1 MSAVILSPVR
11 TKRQP
16 TRGIKGSPLSWHR
29 LKLNVKENWSGR
41 RSDGRGCGRL
51 ESKVSATNNP
61 GLAITFV
68 SLTPNDGNVRMSTHR
83 FACALAVAVICC
95 LSLLGQVS
103 AEDAANRSTLKVLFI
118 GNSYT
123 ARHNL
128 ADVVEAMA
136 EAGNPGLDLQTTSVI
151 YGGRTLSDHA
161 RLGTLN
167 FVRLH
172 ELTRA
177 EEEATLADLRKQ
189 AEDPKDRY
197 APSAVRRHQL
207 LLADFE
213 KLRTKWD
220 AVVLQSYRDD
230 LEGDGSLYAKF
241 APKFAKLANGQGAR
255 VILYETT
262 PTTQNAQP
270 LTAAP
275 EAAPVMQKARSIAAL
290 ADRIGGTA
298 APMSLVGLRCQ
309 TQRPDLTLRFINDAH
324 LNKTMA
330 YLTACTLYA
339 ALFNKSPE
347 GLPLDS
353 ITDIR
358 YLELKGGKFDKTKDR
373 DGEPIKQTFSDTDRA
388 DLQRIAWEGYQ
399 EFLTLRKKR

>member
-1 MSAVILSPVR
+1 MIVRRLFALLIPVLAFVVATDGVSGEDLGNR
-11 TKRQP
+11 T
-16 TRGIKGSPLSWHR
+16 
-29 LKLNVKENWSGR
+29 
-41 RSDGRGCGRL
+41 
-51 ESKVSATNNP
+51 
-61 GLAITFV
+61 
-68 SLTPNDGNVRMSTHR
+68 
-83 FACALAVAVICC
+83 
-95 LSLLGQVS
+95 
-103 AEDAANRSTLKVLFI
+103 TLKVLFI

-136 EAGNPGLDLQTTSVI
+136 EAGNSGLDLQTTSVI

-167 FVRLH
+167 FVWLH
-172 ELTRA
+172 ELSRA

-189 AEDPKDRY
+189 ATDPKDRY
-197 APSAVRRHQL
+197 APSAVRRHQA

-213 KLRTKWD
+213 AQRTKWD
-220 AVVLQSYRDD
+220 VVVLQSYRDD
-230 LEGDGSLYAKF
+230 LDGDESLYAKF
-241 APKFAKLANGQGAR
+241 APQFASLAKVQGAR
-255 VILYETT
+255 VVLYETT
-262 PTTQNAQP
+262 PNTQNAQP

-275 EAAPVMQKARSIAAL
+275 ESEPVMRKARAIAAL
-290 ADRIGGTA
+290 ADRVEGRA

-339 ALFNKSPE
+339 ALFDKSPE
-347 GLPLDS
+347 GLPIDS

-358 YLELKGGKFDKTKDR
+358 YLELKDGSYDKTKDR
-373 DGEPIKQTFSDTDRA
+373 DGQPIRQTFSERDRA

-399 EFLTLRKKR
+399 EFQTFRKKR

>member
-1 MSAVILSPVR
+1 M
-11 TKRQP
+11 
-16 TRGIKGSPLSWHR
+16 
-29 LKLNVKENWSGR
+29 N
-41 RSDGRGCGRL
+41 
-51 ESKVSATNNP
+51 
-61 GLAITFV
+61 
-68 SLTPNDGNVRMSTHR
+68 THR
-83 FACALAVAVICC
+83 FACLLTVAVICF
-95 LSLLGQVS
+95 LSLVRQVP
-103 AEDAANRSTLKVLFI
+103 AQEAASRTTLKVLFI

-136 EAGNPGLDLQTTSVI
+136 EAGNPGIDLQTTSVI
-151 YGGRTLSDHA
+151 YGGRTLADHS

-172 ELTRA
+172 ELTRD
-177 EEEATLADLRKQ
+177 EEEATFAELKQLAT
-189 AEDPKDRY
+189 DPKDRY
-197 APSAVRRHQL
+197 APTAVRRHQS

-213 KLRTKWD
+213 KQRTKWD
-220 AVVLQSYRDD
+220 VVVLQSYRDD
-230 LEGDGSLYAKF
+230 LEGDESRYAKF
-241 APKFAKLANGQGAR
+241 APKFAALAKAQGAR

-275 EAAPVMQKARSIAAL
+275 EAEPVMQKARSIAAL
-290 ADRIGGTA
+290 ANRVDAKA

-339 ALFNKSPE
+339 ALFDKSPE
-347 GLPLDS
+347 GLPIDS

-358 YLELKGGKFDKTKDR
+358 YLEVSKGKFDKSKDR
-373 DGEPIKQTFSDTDRA
+373 DGQPIKQTFSNKDRT
-388 DLQRIAWEGYQ
+388 DLQRIAWEGYS
-399 EFLTLRKKR
+399 EFRKLRTGLPTP

>member
-1 MSAVILSPVR
+1 M
-11 TKRQP
+11 
-16 TRGIKGSPLSWHR
+16 
-29 LKLNVKENWSGR
+29 N
-41 RSDGRGCGRL
+41 
-51 ESKVSATNNP
+51 
-61 GLAITFV
+61 
-68 SLTPNDGNVRMSTHR
+68 THR
-83 FACALAVAVICC
+83 FACVSTAVVICV
-95 LSLLGQVS
+95 LSLTGRALT
-103 AEDAANRSTLKVLFI
+103 EDAAPRTTLKVLFI

-136 EAGNPGLDLQTTSVI
+136 EVGNPGLDLQATSVI
-151 YGGRTLSDHA
+151 YGGRTLADHS

-167 FVRLH
+167 FVRLNQ
-172 ELTRA
+172 LTR
-177 EEEATLADLRKQ
+177 EDEEATLAELKQ
-189 AEDPKDRY
+189 LATVPKDRY
-197 APSAVRRHQL
+197 APAAVRRHQA

-213 KLRTKWD
+213 KQRTKWD
-220 AVVLQSYRDD
+220 VVVLQSYRDD
-230 LEGDGSLYAKF
+230 LEGDESRYAKF
-241 APKFAKLANGQGAR
+241 APKFAELAKAQGAR

-275 EAAPVMQKARSIAAL
+275 DPAPAMRKASSIAAL
-290 ADRIGGTA
+290 ANRVDAKA

-339 ALFNKSPE
+339 ALFDKSPE
-347 GLPLDS
+347 GLPIDS

-358 YLELKGGKFDKTKDR
+358 YLEVSKGKFDKSKDR
-373 DGEPIKQTFSDTDRA
+373 DGQPIKQTFSDKDRA
-388 DLQRIAWEGYQ
+388 DLQRIAWEGYS
-399 EFLTLRKKR
+399 EFQKLRAGLSTP

>member
-1 MSAVILSPVR
+1 MTAQRPARYLIAIAFAFLSLV
-11 TKRQP
+11 
-16 TRGIKGSPLSWHR
+16 
-29 LKLNVKENWSGR
+29 
-41 RSDGRGCGRL
+41 
-51 ESKVSATNNP
+51 NP
-61 GLAITFV
+61 GLARE
-68 SLTPNDGNVRMSTHR
+68 PESTE
-83 FACALAVAVICC
+83 
-95 LSLLGQVS
+95 S
-103 AEDAANRSTLKVLFI
+103 NLKVLFI

-136 EAGNPGLDLQTTSVI
+136 EAGNPGLDVQTTSVI
-151 YGGRTLSDHA
+151 YGGRTLADHA

-172 ELTRA
+172 ELARA
-177 EEEATLADLRKQ
+177 EEEATLARLKQ
-189 AEDPKDRY
+189 LATDPKDRY
-197 APSAVRRHQL
+197 AATAVRRHQL

-213 KLRTKWD
+213 SLRTKWD
-220 AVVLQSYRDD
+220 VVVLQSYRDD
-230 LEGDGSLYAKF
+230 MDGDESRYAKF
-241 APKFAKLANGQGAR
+241 APQFAELAKAQGAR

-275 EAAPVMQKARSIAAL
+275 ESEAVLRKARSIATL
-290 ADRIGGTA
+290 ADLVEGTA
-298 APMSLVGLRCQ
+298 APMSLVAFRCQ

-339 ALFNKSPE
+339 ALFEKSPE
-347 GLPLDS
+347 GLPIDS

-358 YLELKGGKFDKTKDR
+358 YLEVSKGKFDKTRDR
-373 DGEPIKQTFSDTDRA
+373 DGQPIKQTFSAKDRA

-399 EFLTLRKKR
+399 QFQSLREQR